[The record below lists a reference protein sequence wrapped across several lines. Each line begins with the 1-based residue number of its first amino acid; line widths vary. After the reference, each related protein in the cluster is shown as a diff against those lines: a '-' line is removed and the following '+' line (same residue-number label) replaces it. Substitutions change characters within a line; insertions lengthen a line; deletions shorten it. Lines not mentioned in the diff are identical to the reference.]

1 MNKLFG
7 LMAMAVLLLCPAC
20 SIAGNGAVRSEN
32 YDTASLERQ
41 RYLDK
46 IQAKLGD
53 LDQRIEAMQVTLRQE
68 KRLDSKQLG
77 QKMAELDRR
86 REAAHQQF
94 AKLRSSGQ
102 NVWEQTKA
110 QLDKAMKSL
119 DVAYEQAVS
128 YFK

>member
-1 MNKLFG
+1 
-7 LMAMAVLLLCPAC
+7 
-20 SIAGNGAVRSEN
+20 
-32 YDTASLERQ
+32 
-41 RYLDK
+41 
-46 IQAKLGD
+46 
-53 LDQRIEAMQVTLRQE
+53 MQVTLRQE

-94 AKLRSSGQ
+94 ANLRSSGQ
-102 NVWEQTKA
+102 NVWDQTKD
-110 QLDKAMKSL
+110 QLDKAMKNL